1 MPPHTKTILRERRVL
16 TAFAAG
22 QPIAQIAAAEG
33 LTRKQVG
40 RILKKHTIPY
50 PGSRLPLDPTIAA
63 RLNDAAW
70 LAAEYAAKSSVQ
82 IAGELGVSKSRVRAA
97 LKRAGIPR
105 RGPAE
110 HTALSRGAHWPVEQQ
125 EQALALYRRG
135 LSSRAVARQLGLP
148 RQWVFRL
155 LKRQGLARTMAEVW
169 QLKRIQKHG
178 TTSVA

>member
-22 QPIAQIAAAEG
+22 QPSAQIAAAEG

-40 RILKKHTIPY
+40 RILKKHNIAY
-50 PGSRLPLDPTIAA
+50 PGSRPPSDSAITTQLA
-63 RLNDAAW
+63 DAAW
-70 LAAEYAAKSSVQ
+70 LAAEYVTKSSAQ
-82 IAGELGVSKSRVRAA
+82 IARELGITQTRVRDA

-110 HTALSRGAHWPVEQQ
+110 HTVLSRGAQWSVEQQ
-125 EQALALYRRG
+125 EQAIALYLSG
-135 LSSRAVARQLGLP
+135 LSSRAVARELGLP

-155 LKRQGLARTMAEVW
+155 LKRRGLARTMTEVW
-169 QLKRIQKHG
+169 EMKRGQEQES
-178 TTSVA
+178 TAAP